1 MFWFFS
7 GRRRHTRC
15 ALVTGVRTCAL
26 PILSIDSGDRITVQ
40 SVSGGPGNLPGDGF
54 HVPPELYRIHE
65 QVERK
70 LPGHILTG
78 PIAVRGAVPGDV
90 LEIRILDVRLR
101 QDWGYTFVRPLS
113 GALPLDFATGEQM
126 IVALDR
132 ERNVG
137 RLPWGTEL
145 PLRPFFGV
153 IGVAPPPAWGMISTI
168 QPRAHGGNQIGR
180 AHV

>member
-78 PIAVRGAVPGDV
+78 PIAVRGAVPGYV
-90 LEIRILDVRLR
+90 LER
-101 QDWGYTFVRPLS
+101 S
-113 GALPLDFATGEQM
+113 E
-126 IVALDR
+126 
-132 ERNVG
+132 ERRVG
-137 RLPWGTEL
+137 KEC
-145 PLRPFFGV
+145 V
-153 IGVAPPPAWGMISTI
+153 STCRYRWSPYHYKI
-168 QPRAHGGNQIGR
+168 NTPEITNSIT
-180 AHV
+180 